1 MSRLKRSAAVLVAI
15 GGLGLV
21 GSAFQGLV
29 QVDGTLQAATRDAH
43 NAREQQ
49 QPQRHQTIEVRLRQ
63 RPVCPMPETQRL

>member
-49 QPQRHQTIEVRLRQ
+49 RPQTIEVRLRQ